1 MCRAASGTKL
11 CRSVHAEANA
21 LISASRERMIGA
33 SLYLTGVDA
42 RTGGYVEK
50 SSCCSMCKRMVIN
63 AGIEHVYIRDTKNEY
78 RKVDVEDWIR
88 EDESLE
94 GKFGY

>member
-1 MCRAASGTKL
+1 MPRGERYEL

-42 RTGGYVEK
+42 RTGGYVENRAAVRCA
-50 SSCCSMCKRMVIN
+50 S
-63 AGIEHVYIRDTKNEY
+63 A
-78 RKVDVEDWIR
+78 W
-88 EDESLE
+88 
-94 GKFGY
+94 